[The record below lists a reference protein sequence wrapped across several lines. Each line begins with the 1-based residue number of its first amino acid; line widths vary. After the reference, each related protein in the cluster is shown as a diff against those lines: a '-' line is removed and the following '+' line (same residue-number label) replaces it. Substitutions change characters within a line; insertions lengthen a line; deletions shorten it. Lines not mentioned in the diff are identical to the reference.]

1 MVRLSVCSL
10 LLLTGCPSES
20 PSPPTPVDA
29 AGSQNRDSGTVIPP
43 DSGTQKSDS
52 GTAGSRSDVGFDIGT
67 LPPDAGT
74 TPAERM
80 VRFIA
85 IGDTGTGSPTQRA
98 VGQAIGDVCEDRGGC
113 DFGILLGDNIYNT
126 GAESADDDIF
136 RTHFAEPYGHLNFR
150 FFASLGNHDLGG
162 EGLGLDLDFNKA
174 TYQIQYS
181 ERNEQWIM
189 PAEYYVLDLNQ
200 VGIPPA
206 ESPLWMVA
214 LNTTDIFFSRGDD
227 QARDLP
233 NWLAQAPENTWTV
246 AFGHHPYISNG
257 PHGNAGRYDTGRF
270 PFPLPIVAGEAV
282 KDFFDDHI
290 CGRVDLYLAGHDHS
304 RQDLH
309 ATCGTEFLVSGA
321 GAKTTDVVDRNPVY
335 YQSDEV
341 GFLLV
346 EATRSELRLFFFD
359 RNGTQNHERLIR
371 R

>member
-29 AGSQNRDSGTVIPP
+29 TGSQNRDSGTVIPP

-52 GTAGSRSDVGFDIGT
+52 GTGGSRSDVGFDIGT
-67 LPPDAGT
+67 QPPDAGT
-74 TPAERM
+74 PPAERM

-200 VGIPPA
+200 VGIPTA

-321 GAKTTDVVDRNPVY
+321 GAKTTDVVNRNPVY

-341 GFLLV
+341 GFLLI